1 VEWAPCKDNGLSV
14 GRIKVRTDRRELTPA
29 QDKDVWQVHGKLGFG
44 MWRFSEENWGIK
56 FV

>member
-1 VEWAPCKDNGLSV
+1 MN
-14 GRIKVRTDRRELTPA
+14 RRELTPV
-29 QDKDVWQVHGKLGFG
+29 QYKDVWQVHCKLGFG